1 MRRIEESFRKK
12 GHPRLVPF
20 IMAGDPDAATTR
32 DLLKLLDG
40 EGVAAVEVGFP
51 FSDPLADG
59 PVIQEAAS
67 RALAQGMTLSRLWET
82 VSLARKQGV
91 QTPLIL
97 FSYYNP
103 LLSYGL
109 RRLVADAKQAGF
121 DGMIVPDLP
130 IEESGILGTLCDE
143 HDMALIPLVVPTS
156 RQRIE
161 KIASQARGLVYCV
174 SSLGTTGKRDRFF
187 PDIEGFLEAV
197 RSYSPVPTVVGFGIS
212 RSEQVR
218 RFSRFADGVVVGS
231 ALIERIASVSEQLR
245 RAEVKQDALE
255 EIRRFVRKLKT
266 E

>member
-1 MRRIEESFRKK
+1 
-12 GHPRLVPF
+12 
-20 IMAGDPDAATTR
+20 
-32 DLLKLLDG
+32 
-40 EGVAAVEVGFP
+40 
-51 FSDPLADG
+51 
-59 PVIQEAAS
+59 
-67 RALAQGMTLSRLWET
+67 MTLSRLWET

-97 FSYYNP
+97 FSDHNP

-143 HDMALIPLVVPTS
+143 HDMALIPLVAPTS

-231 ALIERIASVSEQLR
+231 DPHRSGSPAVIGRQAPAGGGEQRGEERAGMSPQGRIKNSPVCQGN
-245 RAEVKQDALE
+245 
-255 EIRRFVRKLKT
+255 
-266 E
+266 